1 MRGLQET
8 LDSMFSACIWACL
21 MAQMVKNLPAMCKT
35 WVHYLGEGD
44 PQEKEWRSTPKF
56 LPGKPH
62 GQRRL
67 VGYGPWCHKK
77 SDITK

>member
-44 PQEKEWRSTPKF
+44 PQVEFLTCKF
-56 LPGKPH
+56 CVIFL
-62 GQRRL
+62 
-67 VGYGPWCHKK
+67 
-77 SDITK
+77 